1 VINVNIEGT
10 GAQQKDDQSSVT
22 KIMKAPANPFEKRN
36 LSYTTTTPKDGK
48 VLAKKMIKKKKIVDL
63 LCYIFNIIIES
74 PMNFSFYFLKASLY
88 IFVSFFIFLMIKYN
102 VKIFFVCL

>member
-48 VLAKKMIKKKKIVDL
+48 VLTKK
-63 LCYIFNIIIES
+63 
-74 PMNFSFYFLKASLY
+74 
-88 IFVSFFIFLMIKYN
+88 
-102 VKIFFVCL
+102 